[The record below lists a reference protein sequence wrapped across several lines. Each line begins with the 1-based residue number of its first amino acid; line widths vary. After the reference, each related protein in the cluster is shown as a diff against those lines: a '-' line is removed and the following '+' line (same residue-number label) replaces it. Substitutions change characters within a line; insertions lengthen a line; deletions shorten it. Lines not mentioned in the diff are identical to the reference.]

1 MRVWRISRKIYP
13 PLDGEGAR
21 INGARWNTAGTR
33 VAYTAGSL
41 SLAIVELLVHTD
53 PDIVPDDLVAHEI
66 EIPESV
72 TFRTISRSDLGER
85 WDAHDD
91 LSKCQ
96 SMGDAWLASA
106 SECMLVVPSAVVPEE
121 FNYLINPKHPE
132 TARIQMV
139 SSRPFSFDPR
149 LLR

>member
-1 MRVWRISRKIYP
+1 MRVWRISRRIYP

-21 INGARWNTAGTR
+21 INGARWNRAGSR

-53 PDIVPDDLVAHEI
+53 PDIVPNDLAAHEI

-72 TFRTISRSDLGER
+72 SRRNVER
-85 WDAHDD
+85 DELPAGWDSHDD
-91 LSKCQ
+91 LGLCQ
-96 SMGDAWLASA
+96 VVGEEWLRSGD
-106 SECMLVVPSAVVPEE
+106 ECVLVVPSAIVPVE
-121 FNYLINPKHPE
+121 FNYLINPIHRE
-132 TARIQMV
+132 VGRIEVV
-139 SSRPFSFDPR
+139 SSKPFSFDPR